1 MENMVRAENW
11 VWSCSTE
18 GDLEMTHGS
27 SRSADQ
33 NPEYLNQ
40 LCCSRAEL
48 RNIRYVSWLLSNKR

>member
-1 MENMVRAENW
+1 MENMARVENW

-40 LCCSRAEL
+40 LCCSCAAKYTICVL
-48 RNIRYVSWLLSNKR
+48 VVIK